1 MIRWLRLSIF
11 LAVVA
16 GGAIAAWYW
25 PALPER
31 VASHFD
37 GAGRPNGWSSR
48 GGFVGLMLGMTVFHA
63 ALFLGIEQVVRRAP
77 ARWINLPHKEEWL
90 APGREART
98 REILAGHLLALGLA
112 TIVLVDLVSAMT
124 LATNA
129 GSAPRLGAGAW
140 ILLAGFVATTLGIV
154 VRMLVVFGRRPAGA
168 D

>member
-1 MIRWLRLSIF
+1 MIRWLRLSIV
-11 LAVVA
+11 LAVLA

-37 GAGRPNGWSSR
+37 AAGRPNGWSSR
-48 GGFVGLMLGMTVFHA
+48 ESFVGLMVGMTVFHA
-63 ALFLGIEQVVRRAP
+63 ALFLGIEQVVRRSP
-77 ARWINLPHKEEWL
+77 KKWINLPHKEEWL
-90 APGREART
+90 SPGREART

>member
-1 MIRWLRLSIF
+1 MLRWLRLSIV

-16 GGAIAAWYW
+16 GGVIAAWHW

-37 GAGRPNGWSSR
+37 GAGRPDGWTSR
-48 GGFVGLMLGMTVFHA
+48 GSFVGLMLGMTVFHA
-63 ALFLGIEQVVRRAP
+63 AVFLGLEQLVRRSP
-77 ARWINLPHKEEWL
+77 KRWINLPHKEEWL

-98 REILAGHLLALGLA
+98 REVLAAHLLALGLA
-112 TIVLVDLVSAMT
+112 TIVLVDLLTAMT

-129 GSAPRLGAGAW
+129 GGAPRLGAGVW
-140 ILLAGFVATTLGIV
+140 ILLAGFVAATLAIV
-154 VRMLVVFGRRPAGA
+154 VRMLVVFGRRPAGT